1 MNIQYDKSKIEST
14 LKETSIDDSDLS
26 NVVYLVEDP
35 HTAENFDEI
44 SKQIAAKVRMGHKPR
59 SCDALY
65 RSGKYYNLIEVKN
78 RKKADLRKGNEMVEL
93 HEKAFDSLGQ
103 LAIYLNYQNSLD
115 NLAKETRLVVVYN
128 DGKGAEE
135 ATSDIAS
142 SKSLDGITQKLKQF
156 SKVTALDSYPLKFK
170 LQRVKGLLY
179 DQVITI
185 DVSDFQTVMNMIYSE

>member
-65 RSGKYYNLIEVKN
+65 RSGKYYNLIEFKN
-78 RKKADLRKGNEMVEL
+78 RKSADLRKGNEMVEL
-93 HEKAFDSLGQ
+93 HEK
-103 LAIYLNYQNSLD
+103 
-115 NLAKETRLVVVYN
+115 
-128 DGKGAEE
+128 

>member
-65 RSGKYYNLIEVKN
+65 RSGKYYNLIEFKN
-78 RKKADLRKGNEMVEL
+78 RKSADLRKGNEMVEL

-115 NLAKETRLVVVYN
+115 NL
-128 DGKGAEE
+128 AEE

>member
-14 LKETSIDDSDLS
+14 LKETSIDDSGLS

-65 RSGKYYNLIEVKN
+65 RSGKYYNLIEFKN
-78 RKKADLRKGNEMVEL
+78 RKSADLRKGNEMVEL

-115 NLAKETRLVVVYN
+115 NLAKETFLSFKIQITTC
-128 DGKGAEE
+128 KGTAIR
-135 ATSDIAS
+135 SGNYDRCI
-142 SKSLDGITQKLKQF
+142 GF
-156 SKVTALDSYPLKFK
+156 SDSYEHDLFRIGIRKSYIIMENDNGTF
-170 LQRVKGLLY
+170 
-179 DQVITI
+179 
-185 DVSDFQTVMNMIYSE
+185 

>member
-65 RSGKYYNLIEVKN
+65 RSGKYYNLIEFKN
-78 RKKADLRKGNEMVEL
+78 RNPRICV
-93 HEKAFDSLGQ
+93 
-103 LAIYLNYQNSLD
+103 
-115 NLAKETRLVVVYN
+115 KETRWSNYM
-128 DGKGAEE
+128 K
-135 ATSDIAS
+135 
-142 SKSLDGITQKLKQF
+142 KL
-156 SKVTALDSYPLKFK
+156 STAWDNWQY
-170 LQRVKGLLY
+170 
-179 DQVITI
+179 I
-185 DVSDFQTVMNMIYSE
+185 